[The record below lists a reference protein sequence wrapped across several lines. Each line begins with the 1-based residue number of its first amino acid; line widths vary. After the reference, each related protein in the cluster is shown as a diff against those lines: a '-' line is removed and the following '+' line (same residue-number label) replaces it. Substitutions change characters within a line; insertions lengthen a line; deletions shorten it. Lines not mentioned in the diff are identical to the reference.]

1 MDLVHDL
8 FQGCLSLHE
17 KKLSKLVA
25 AGEGDSDAAKQ
36 RRDQLKAIASTANQ
50 YGNFKNQNVLNLIKN
65 YLRSN
70 PRHDNPFD
78 NHPNVFCFTNWA
90 YDLEEQ
96 RGNGGWF
103 HPDKYDYLLM
113 SCQRH
118 GISPPMSRW
127 PTWSDGTR
135 ASNPTR
141 VCARR

>member
-1 MDLVHDL
+1 MLCLHERTLFYVWNNRRWSEDSGPIMANQLMDLVHDL
-8 FQGCLSLHE
+8 FQGCLSLHK

-25 AGEGDSDAAKQ
+25 AGEGDSDDVKQ

-90 YDLEEQ
+90 YDLDT
-96 RGNGGWF
+96 F
-103 HPDKYDYLLM
+103 T
-113 SCQRH
+113 SF
-118 GISPPMSRW
+118 
-127 PTWSDGTR
+127 
-135 ASNPTR
+135 
-141 VCARR
+141 VCTIRPVDVLVMCV